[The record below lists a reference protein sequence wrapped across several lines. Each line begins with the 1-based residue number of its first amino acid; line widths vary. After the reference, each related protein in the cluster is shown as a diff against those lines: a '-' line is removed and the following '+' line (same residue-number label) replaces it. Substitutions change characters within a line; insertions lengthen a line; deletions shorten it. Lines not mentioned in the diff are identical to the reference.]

1 MVVKY
6 IIFGE
11 FLQMIILLIQLL
23 ELQNSKEN
31 LQVMIIHSFM
41 LKIYHFH
48 QNIGLIGLLKLSEEK
63 KEVIIIK
70 N

>member
-31 LQVMIIHSFM
+31 LQVMIIHSFT

-48 QNIGLIGLLKLSEEK
+48 QNIGLTGLLKLSEEK